1 MSGGPDTGNKASV
14 LPGLGG
20 DAGNQA
26 QFGQLL
32 QLLTQMLI
40 AVQGNVPGQNFF
52 RVYPIIASGD
62 LDIAAAYPN
71 VTSGIFSIRKTVP
84 AAIQVTLPATGG
96 PWAIAD
102 GAGNASTYPITV
114 IGSGGYTF
122 SGNPMAVLNSDW
134 VFETFVLDGTNFLTG
149 L

>member
-1 MSGGPDTGNKASV
+1 MSGTGSDRGVGSAI
-14 LPGLGG
+14 GLGG

-52 RVYPIIASGD
+52 RVYPVIAAGD
-62 LDIAAAYPN
+62 LDIAATYPN
-71 VTSGIFSIRKTVP
+71 VTSGIFSIRKTV
-84 AAIQVTLPATGG
+84 AAATQVTLPATGG
-96 PWAIAD
+96 PWGIAD
-102 GAGNASTYPITV
+102 GDGDAGTNNITV
-114 IGSGGYTF
+114 IGPGGYTF
-122 SGNPMAVLNSDW
+122 SGAASSVLAFNW
-134 VFETFVLDGTNFLTG
+134 QFETFVLDGTNFLTG